1 MITGKSI
8 IISGPS
14 GSGKST
20 IVQNLLHN
28 IPTLRFSVS
37 ACTRP
42 IRSEET
48 EAKNY
53 YFIDDEKFQ
62 SYIEQEKFLEWEKVY
77 EGQYYGTL
85 RSEVEKIWAD
95 DYHALFDV
103 DVKGG
108 TKLKK
113 LFPDTSLAIFI
124 KAPTIEILL
133 ERLRDR
139 LTESEESIQ
148 KRIGRAR
155 TELEYEDSFDQT
167 IINNNLIQAQTAAI
181 EITLSFINK

>member
-1 MITGKSI
+1 MSTGKSI

-20 IVQNLLHN
+20 IVQNLLQN
-28 IPTLRFSVS
+28 IPSVRFSVS

-42 IRSEET
+42 LRSGEIEGR
-48 EAKNY
+48 NY
-53 YFIDDEKFQ
+53 YFIDEETFQ
-62 SYIEQEKFLEWEKVY
+62 SYIKHEKFLEWERVY

-85 RSEVEKIWAD
+85 RSDVEKIWAD
-95 DYHALFDV
+95 DCHALFDV

-108 TKLKK
+108 TELKK

-124 KAPTIEILL
+124 KTPTIEILL

-139 LTESEESIQ
+139 LTESEENIQ

-155 TELEYEDSFDQT
+155 AELEYEELFDQT
-167 IINNNLIQAQTAAI
+167 IINDNIIQAQAAAI
-181 EITLSFINK
+181 KMTRSFINK